1 MSYHKYSKYPMCIS
15 ILIALAFTA
24 ACGLQP
30 FSSVRIKAKPTVYVP
45 LGEKSI
51 TEAEVFT
58 KLEETLQKNNK
69 NIRLYRYQPSG
80 GDDKLRYLV
89 HYPLQTLELDISKY
103 FNGDPLGN
111 GGSGDTAALSQ
122 NFEKKISVPN
132 LQQKKD
138 VSIDVSGINQELL
151 NRFNTSNT
159 ISVTIPSGIA
169 PLLSHRQSVNVS
181 FTGFNTISFENGAK
195 LTLSSSS
202 TTVVYTITAA
212 TMKSNGASV
221 TGTISPDGKK
231 IEFPLNGITIS
242 NALVFNLTL
251 NLTSGSDNI
260 SLDSNLEGVIKKV
273 TGVTAS
279 DIDVSLPPQTIPL
292 SLPAEF
298 EKATIAEGSMKFTAQ
313 MPNEW
318 PGITIEEKMKV
329 VQSGAD
335 GFSIDPSDYRPL
347 GNTISLENQK
357 LNNQSTLSCTP
368 AFKVKLNNATYTKQ
382 DSLPITLALDIKKF
396 KEITLQNPPGLT
408 VNREQDVP
416 QDMKDWVKKIK
427 FKTVSAKIKLDNG
440 LPAENDIKIR
450 LSSTS
455 FKMAEQEK
463 TFISKYQA
471 GFQPNESEQVYH
483 GGSNFNLNIDNSP
496 LPPSE
501 QNITKFDL
509 KMQVILPNPNGTTFT
524 LKNIETGKDIT
535 LSGSIQFN
543 PDWEEILLKAKA
555 DQTVSFPQ
563 TGKMDLSELT
573 SKLKTAG
580 IQLEEIPVY
589 FYAGSDSGLL
599 GSTKMNVKLTATYIK
614 TGETT
619 DTSAVLVDKNN
630 VALKALPVGTF
641 PSDKIFTGAIPDA
654 MLSIKQ
660 GESGITKTLAGIMN
674 DYPKDLQLTCTLNM
688 GEIVIRREDYDKPEN
703 KKPKVS
709 IDLVLDVPVGFKVAS
724 NHTLS
729 LMDMFGINMSGTDL
743 FGRRSAHDK
752 PFGLDDQFQIL
763 DSLRS
768 IQVRINLKKDLSGP
782 DSKCI
787 LRFKDGLGNPI
798 NDDFGNRIEKKITA
812 AAGEQTVKLTS
823 SELKKLLEKYPVSP
837 DLVLELPQGSYSLKR
852 DFKLGALITVSA
864 ETDIDYSMKVN

>member
-24 ACGLQP
+24 ACSLHP

-111 GGSGDTAALSQ
+111 GGSGDNAALSQ
-122 NFEKKISVPN
+122 NFEKKISIPN
-132 LQQKKD
+132 LQQHKNIP
-138 VSIDVSGINQELL
+138 IDVSGINQELL
-151 NRFNTSNT
+151 NRFNTGT
-159 ISVTIPSGIA
+159 AIPITIPPGIA

-212 TMKSNGASV
+212 TMESNGASV

-231 IEFPLNGITIS
+231 IEFSLDGITI
-242 NALVFNLTL
+242 NNTVRFQLTL
-251 NLTSGSDNI
+251 NLTSGSGTI
-260 SLDSNLEGVIKKV
+260 SLGTKLEGVIKKV
-273 TGVTAS
+273 TGVNAA
-279 DIDVSLPPQTIPL
+279 DIAVSLPAQTISL

-298 EKATIAEGSMKFTAQ
+298 EKATIAAGSMKFTAQ

-318 PGITIEEKMKV
+318 SGITIEEKMKV

-335 GFSIDPSDYRPL
+335 GFSIDPSDYRSL

-357 LNNQSTLSCTP
+357 LNKQQLSYTP

-396 KEITLQNPPGLT
+396 KEITLQNPSGLT

-440 LPAENDIKIR
+440 LPAENDIKIK

-455 FKMAEQEK
+455 FKMLPPQERVFVSGKTEQEY
-463 TFISKYQA
+463 SC
-471 GFQPNESEQVYH
+471 N
-483 GGSNFNLNIDNSP
+483 GGNAFDLDIEH
-496 LPPSE
+496 LP
-501 QNITKFDL
+501 KFDL
-509 KMQVILPNPNGTTFT
+509 KMQVVLPNTNGSTFT

-535 LSGSIQFN
+535 LSGAVQFN
-543 PDWEEILLKAKA
+543 PDWEEIILKAKA

-619 DTSAVLVDKNN
+619 DTPAVLVDESNIT
-630 VALKALPVGTF
+630 LKALPAGTF
-641 PSDKIFTGAIPDA
+641 PSDKIFTGVIPDA

-660 GESGITKTLAGIMN
+660 GESGITNTLAGIMN

-688 GEIVIRREDYDKPEN
+688 DEIVIKREDYDKPEN

-724 NHTLS
+724 DHTLS

-752 PFGLDDQFQIL
+752 PFGVDDQIL
-763 DSLRS
+763 DSL
-768 IQVRINLKKDLSGP
+768 QELNVHINLKNDLSGTDP
-782 DSKCI
+782 KCI

-798 NDDFGNRIEKKITA
+798 NDDFGNPIEKKITA
-812 AAGEQTVKLTS
+812 AAGEQPVTLTS
-823 SELKKLLEKYPVSP
+823 SELKKLLEQYPVSP
-837 DLVLELPQGSYSLKR
+837 ELVLELPQGSYSLKR
-852 DFKLGALITVSA
+852 DFKLGASITVSA

>member
-15 ILIALAFTA
+15 ILIALAFTV

-111 GGSGDTAALSQ
+111 GGSGDNAALSQ

-151 NRFNTSNT
+151 NRFNTGTAIPIT
-159 ISVTIPSGIA
+159 ISPAIPQNT
-169 PLLSHRQSVNVS
+169 PYTLSQVNVS
-181 FTGFNTISFENGAK
+181 FQGFKKITFENGAK
-195 LTLSSSS
+195 LKLLSNPS
-202 TTVVYTITAA
+202 TVHYTITQAE
-212 TMKSNGASV
+212 MKSNGHSV
-221 TGTISPDGKK
+221 PGTINGQD

-242 NALVFNLTL
+242 NELGFKLTVKI
-251 NLTSGSDNI
+251 TSGSDTI
-260 SLDSNLEGVIKKV
+260 SLGTKLEGVIKEV

-279 DIDVSLPPQTIPL
+279 DIDISLAAQTVPL
-292 SLPAEF
+292 SLPDPF
-298 EKATIAEGSMKFTAQ
+298 EKATIAEGSMKFTARK
-313 MPNEW
+313 PNEW
-318 PGITIEEKMKV
+318 SGITIEEKTKV

-347 GNTISLENQK
+347 GNTISLENQN
-357 LNNQSTLSCTP
+357 LNKQPLSYTP

-382 DSLPITLALDIKKF
+382 DSLPVTLALDVKKF
-396 KEITLQNPPGLT
+396 KEITLQNPSDLT
-408 VNREQDVP
+408 VDREQDVP

-440 LPAENDIKIR
+440 LPVGNDIKIK
-450 LSSTS
+450 LSSTCFQIS
-455 FKMAEQEK
+455 PAQEAIFNPGEQEHEYK
-463 TFISKYQA
+463 GNNGDVVVLDIVSL
-471 GFQPNESEQVYH
+471 S
-483 GGSNFNLNIDNSP
+483 
-496 LPPSE
+496 
-501 QNITKFDL
+501 KFDL
-509 KMQVILPNPNGTTFT
+509 KMQVILPNTNGTTFT

-543 PDWEEILLKAKA
+543 PDWEEIILKAKA
-555 DQTVSFPQ
+555 NQTVSFPQ

-573 SKLKTAG
+573 SKLKDSG
-580 IQLEEIPVY
+580 IKLEEIPVY

-619 DTSAVLVDKNN
+619 DTPAVLVDKSNIT
-630 VALKALPVGTF
+630 LKALPAGTF

-688 GEIVIRREDYDKPEN
+688 GEIPITRAEYNTLKD

-709 IDLVLDVPVGFKVAS
+709 IDLVLDVPVGFKVES
-724 NHTLS
+724 DHPLS

-743 FGRRSAHDK
+743 FGRRSEHDQSSEI
-752 PFGLDDQFQIL
+752 GQIL
-763 DSLRS
+763 NSLRS
-768 IQVRINLKKDLSGP
+768 IQICINLKNDLSGDVP
-782 DSKCI
+782 KCI
-787 LRFKDGLGNPI
+787 LRFKNDSGIAINDDSGNPI
-798 NDDFGNRIEKKITA
+798 EKEITA

-823 SELKKLLEKYPVSP
+823 SELKKLLDTYPVSP
-837 DLVLELPQGSYSLKR
+837 DLVLELPKGSYSLKR
-852 DFKLGALITVSA
+852 GFKLGASITVLA
-864 ETDIDYSMKVN
+864 ETDIDYSMQVN

>member
-111 GGSGDTAALSQ
+111 GGSGDNAALSQ

-138 VSIDVSGINQELL
+138 VTIDVSGINQELL
-151 NRFNTSNT
+151 NRFNTGTT
-159 ISVTIPSGIA
+159 IPITIPSDIIA
-169 PLLSHRQSVNVS
+169 PLLSYRRSVNVS
-181 FTGFNTISFENGAK
+181 FTGFNTIFFENGAK

-202 TTVVYTITAA
+202 TPVTYTITAA
-212 TMKSNGASV
+212 TMESDGASV
-221 TGTISPDGKK
+221 PGTISLDGKK
-231 IEFPLNGITIS
+231 IEFSLDGITINNTVS
-242 NALVFNLTL
+242 FQLTL
-251 NLTSGSDNI
+251 NLTSGSGDI
-260 SLDSNLEGVIKKV
+260 SLSTNLEGVIKKV
-273 TGVTAS
+273 TGVSAS
-279 DIDVSLPPQTIPL
+279 DIDISLAAQTVPL
-292 SLPAEF
+292 SLPTEF

-313 MPNEW
+313 KPKEW
-318 PGITIEEKMKV
+318 SGITIEEKMKV

-347 GNTISLENQK
+347 ENTISLENQK

-396 KEITLQNPPGLT
+396 KEITLRNPSGLT
-408 VNREQDVP
+408 VDREQDVP
-416 QDMKDWVKKIK
+416 QDMKDWVKTIK

-440 LPAENDIKIR
+440 LPAENDIKIK

-455 FKMAEQEK
+455 FKMLLPQEKVFVSGKTEQEYSCNGG
-463 TFISKYQA
+463 TAFDLDI
-471 GFQPNESEQVYH
+471 ESL
-483 GGSNFNLNIDNSP
+483 S
-496 LPPSE
+496 
-501 QNITKFDL
+501 KFDL
-509 KMQVILPNPNGTTFT
+509 KMQVILPNTTGTTFT

-543 PDWEEILLKAKA
+543 PDWKEIILKAKA
-555 DQTVSFPQ
+555 NQTVSFPQ

-641 PSDKIFTGAIPDA
+641 PSDKIFTGTIPDA

-709 IDLVLDVPVGFKVAS
+709 IDLVVDVPVGFKVAS
-724 NHTLS
+724 DHTLS
-729 LMDMFGINMSGTDL
+729 LMDMFGINMTGTDL

-752 PFGLDDQFQIL
+752 PFGLDDQIL

-782 DSKCI
+782 VTKCI

-798 NDDFGNRIEKKITA
+798 NDDFGNPIEKKITA
-812 AAGEQTVKLTS
+812 AAGEQTVTLTS

-837 DLVLELPQGSYSLKR
+837 ELVLELPQGSYSLKR
-852 DFKLGALITVSA
+852 DFKLGASITVLA
-864 ETDIDYSMKVN
+864 ETDINYSMKVN

>member
-111 GGSGDTAALSQ
+111 GGSGDNAALSQ

-138 VSIDVSGINQELL
+138 VTIDVSGINQELL
-151 NRFNTSNT
+151 NRFNTGTT
-159 ISVTIPSGIA
+159 IPITIPSDIIA
-169 PLLSHRQSVNVS
+169 PLLSYRRSVNVS
-181 FTGFNTISFENGAK
+181 FTGFNTIFFENGAK

-202 TTVVYTITAA
+202 TPVTYTITPA
-212 TMKSNGASV
+212 TMESDGASV
-221 TGTISPDGKK
+221 PGTISLDGKK
-231 IEFPLNGITIS
+231 IEFSLDGITINNTVS
-242 NALVFNLTL
+242 FQLTL
-251 NLTSGSDNI
+251 NLTSGSGDI
-260 SLDSNLEGVIKKV
+260 SLSTNLEGVIKKV
-273 TGVTAS
+273 TGVSAS
-279 DIDVSLPPQTIPL
+279 DIDISLAAQTVPL
-292 SLPAEF
+292 SLPTEF

-313 MPNEW
+313 KPKEW
-318 PGITIEEKMKV
+318 SGITIEEKMKV

-347 GNTISLENQK
+347 ENTISLENQK

-396 KEITLQNPPGLT
+396 KEITLQNSSGFT

-440 LPAENDIKIR
+440 LPAENDIKIK
-450 LSSTS
+450 LSSTCFQIS
-455 FKMAEQEK
+455 PAQEA
-463 TFISKYQA
+463 I
-471 GFQPNESEQVYH
+471 
-483 GGSNFNLNIDNSP
+483 FNPGKQEHEYKGNNGNAFVLDIEH
-496 LPPSE
+496 LP
-501 QNITKFDL
+501 KFDL
-509 KMQVILPNPNGTTFT
+509 KMQVILPNTTGTTFT

-543 PDWEEILLKAKA
+543 PDWEEIILKAKA
-555 DQTVSFPQ
+555 NQTVSFPQ

-573 SKLKTAG
+573 SKLKNSG
-580 IQLEEIPVY
+580 IKLEEIPAY

-599 GSTKMNVKLTATYIK
+599 GSTQMNVKLTATYIK

-674 DYPKDLQLTCTLNM
+674 DYPKNLQLTCTLNM
-688 GEIVIRREDYDKPEN
+688 GEIPITRAEYNTLKD

-709 IDLVLDVPVGFKVAS
+709 IDLVW
-724 NHTLS
+724 
-729 LMDMFGINMSGTDL
+729 MC
-743 FGRRSAHDK
+743 R
-752 PFGLDDQFQIL
+752 
-763 DSLRS
+763 
-768 IQVRINLKKDLSGP
+768 
-782 DSKCI
+782 
-787 LRFKDGLGNPI
+787 
-798 NDDFGNRIEKKITA
+798 
-812 AAGEQTVKLTS
+812 
-823 SELKKLLEKYPVSP
+823 
-837 DLVLELPQGSYSLKR
+837 
-852 DFKLGALITVSA
+852 
-864 ETDIDYSMKVN
+864 

>member
-111 GGSGDTAALSQ
+111 GGSGDNAALSQ

-138 VSIDVSGINQELL
+138 VTIDVSGINQELL
-151 NRFNTSNT
+151 NRFNTGTT
-159 ISVTIPSGIA
+159 IPITIPSDIIA
-169 PLLSHRQSVNVS
+169 PLLSYRRSVNVS
-181 FTGFNTISFENGAK
+181 FTGFNTIFFENGAK

-202 TTVVYTITAA
+202 TPVTYTITPA
-212 TMKSNGASV
+212 TMESDGASV
-221 TGTISPDGKK
+221 PGTISLDGKK
-231 IEFPLNGITIS
+231 IEFSLDGITINNTVS
-242 NALVFNLTL
+242 FQLTL
-251 NLTSGSDNI
+251 NLTSGSGDI
-260 SLDSNLEGVIKKV
+260 SLSTNLEGVIKKV
-273 TGVTAS
+273 TGVSAS
-279 DIDVSLPPQTIPL
+279 DIDISLAAQTVPL
-292 SLPAEF
+292 SLPTEF

-313 MPNEW
+313 KPKEW
-318 PGITIEEKMKV
+318 SGITIEEKMKV

-347 GNTISLENQK
+347 ENTISLENQK

-396 KEITLQNPPGLT
+396 KEITLQNSSGFT

-440 LPAENDIKIR
+440 LPAENDIKIK
-450 LSSTS
+450 LSSTCFQIS
-455 FKMAEQEK
+455 PAQEA
-463 TFISKYQA
+463 I
-471 GFQPNESEQVYH
+471 
-483 GGSNFNLNIDNSP
+483 FNPGKQEHEYKGNNGNAFVLDIEH
-496 LPPSE
+496 LP
-501 QNITKFDL
+501 KFDL
-509 KMQVILPNPNGTTFT
+509 KMQVILPNTTGTTFT

-543 PDWEEILLKAKA
+543 PDWEEIILKAKA
-555 DQTVSFPQ
+555 NQTVSFPQ

-573 SKLKTAG
+573 SKLKNSG
-580 IQLEEIPVY
+580 IKLEEIPAY

-599 GSTKMNVKLTATYIK
+599 GSTQMNVKLTATYIK

-674 DYPKDLQLTCTLNM
+674 DYPKNLQLTCTLNM
-688 GEIVIRREDYDKPEN
+688 GEIPITRAEYNTLKD

-709 IDLVLDVPVGFKVAS
+709 IDLVLDVPVGFKVES
-724 NHTLS
+724 DHPLS

-743 FGRRSAHDK
+743 FGRRSVHDK
-752 PFGLDDQFQIL
+752 PFGLDDQIL
-763 DSLRS
+763 DSL
-768 IQVRINLKKDLSGP
+768 QALNVHINLKNDLSGP
-782 DSKCI
+782 VPKCI
-787 LRFKDGLGNPI
+787 LRFKDGSGNAIKGDSDKPI
-798 NDDFGNRIEKKITA
+798 KKEIAA

-837 DLVLELPQGSYSLKR
+837 ELVLELPQGSYSLKR
-852 DFKLGALITVSA
+852 DFKLGASITVLA
-864 ETDIDYSMKVN
+864 ETDINYSMKVN

>member
-1 MSYHKYSKYPMCIS
+1 MCIS

-111 GGSGDTAALSQ
+111 GGSGDNAALSQ

-138 VSIDVSGINQELL
+138 VPIDVSGINQELL
-151 NRFNTSNT
+151 NRFNTGTAIPIT
-159 ISVTIPSGIA
+159 ISPAIPQNT
-169 PLLSHRQSVNVS
+169 PYTLSQVNVS
-181 FTGFNTISFENGAK
+181 FQGFKKITFENGAK
-195 LTLSSSS
+195 LKLLSNPS
-202 TTVVYTITAA
+202 TVHYTITQAE
-212 TMKSNGASV
+212 MKSNGHSV
-221 TGTISPDGKK
+221 PGTINGQD

-242 NALVFNLTL
+242 NELGFKLTVKI
-251 NLTSGSDNI
+251 TSGSGTI
-260 SLDSNLEGVIKKV
+260 SLGTKLEGDIKKAA
-273 TGVTAS
+273 GVTAA
-279 DIDVSLPPQTIPL
+279 DIDVSLPTQTIPL
-292 SLPAEF
+292 SLPTEF

-318 PGITIEEKMKV
+318 SGITIEEKMKV
-329 VQSGAD
+329 EQGGVG
-335 GFSIDPSDYRPL
+335 GFSIIPSDYRPL

-357 LNNQSTLSCTP
+357 LNKQQLSYTP
-368 AFKVKLNNATYTKQ
+368 AFNVKLNNATYTKQ
-382 DSLPITLALDIKKF
+382 NSLPVTLALDIKKF
-396 KEITLQNPPGLT
+396 KEITLQHPSGLT
-408 VNREQDVP
+408 VDREQDVP

-440 LPAENDIKIR
+440 LPAENDIKIK

-483 GGSNFNLNIDNSP
+483 GGSNFNLNIDNSS

-509 KMQVILPNPNGTTFT
+509 KAQIILPNTTGTTFT

-543 PDWEEILLKAKA
+543 PDWEEIILKAKA
-555 DQTVSFPQ
+555 NQTVSFPQ

-573 SKLKTAG
+573 SKLKDSG
-580 IQLEEIPVY
+580 IKLEEIPAY

-619 DTSAVLVDKNN
+619 DTPAVLVDKSNIT
-630 VALKALPVGTF
+630 LKALPAGTF

-688 GEIVIRREDYDKPEN
+688 DEIVIKREDYDKPEN

-709 IDLVLDVPVGFKVAS
+709 IDLVLDVPVGFKVETK
-724 NHTLS
+724 HTLS
-729 LMDMFGINMSGTDL
+729 VMDMLGINMSGTDL
-743 FGRRSAHDK
+743 FGRRSVHDK
-752 PFGLDDQFQIL
+752 PFGLDDQIL
-763 DSLRS
+763 DSL
-768 IQVRINLKKDLSGP
+768 QALNVHINLKNDLSGP
-782 DSKCI
+782 VPKCI
-787 LRFKDGLGNPI
+787 LRFKDGSGNAIKGDSNKPI
-798 NDDFGNRIEKKITA
+798 KKEIAA

-837 DLVLELPQGSYSLKR
+837 ELVLELQPGSYSLKR
-852 DFKLGALITVSA
+852 DFKLGASLSVSA

>member
-111 GGSGDTAALSQ
+111 GGSGDNAALSQ

-138 VSIDVSGINQELL
+138 VPIDVSGINQELL
-151 NRFNTSNT
+151 NRFNTGTAIPIT
-159 ISVTIPSGIA
+159 ILPGIA

-212 TMKSNGASV
+212 EMKSNGRSRDAE
-221 TGTISPDGKK
+221 TISGQN
-231 IEFPLNGITIS
+231 IEFSLDGITINDTVS
-242 NALVFNLTL
+242 FQLTL
-251 NLTSGSDNI
+251 NLTSGSGDI
-260 SLDSNLEGVIKKV
+260 FLGTSLEGVIEKA
-273 TGVTAS
+273 TGVTS
-279 DIDVSLPPQTIPL
+279 DTDIDIN
-292 SLPAEF
+292 LPAQFVPLTLPADF
-298 EKATIAEGSMKFTAQ
+298 EKATIAEGSMKLSTQ
-313 MPNEW
+313 MPDGWEN
-318 PGITIEEKMKV
+318 IVIKEKMEVK
-329 VQSGAD
+329 QSGSD
-335 GFSIDPSDYRPL
+335 GFLISPSDYRPL
-347 GNTISLENQK
+347 GSNISLENQN
-357 LNNQSTLSCTP
+357 LNKQQLSYTP

-396 KEITLQNPPGLT
+396 KEITLRNPSDLT

-416 QDMKDWVKKIK
+416 QDMKDWVKTIK

-440 LPAENDIKIR
+440 LPAENDINIK

-455 FKMAEQEK
+455 FKMLPPQDGVFVSGKTEQEYSCNGG
-463 TFISKYQA
+463 TAFDLDI
-471 GFQPNESEQVYH
+471 ESL
-483 GGSNFNLNIDNSP
+483 S
-496 LPPSE
+496 
-501 QNITKFDL
+501 KFDL
-509 KMQVILPNPNGTTFT
+509 KAQIILPNTTGTTFT

-543 PDWEEILLKAKA
+543 PDWEEIILKAKA
-555 DQTVSFPQ
+555 NQTVSFPQ

-573 SKLKTAG
+573 SKLKDSG
-580 IQLEEIPVY
+580 IKLEEIPAY
-589 FYAGSDSGLL
+589 FYADSDSGLL

-619 DTSAVLVDKNN
+619 DTPAVLVDKSNIT
-630 VALKALPVGTF
+630 LKALPAGTF

-674 DYPKDLQLTCTLNM
+674 DYPKNLQLTCTLNM
-688 GEIVIRREDYDKPEN
+688 GEIPITRAKYNTLKD

-724 NHTLS
+724 NRTFS

-752 PFGLDDQFQIL
+752 PFGLDDQIL
-763 DSLRS
+763 DSL
-768 IQVRINLKKDLSGP
+768 QALNVHINLKNDLSGSVP
-782 DSKCI
+782 KCI
-787 LRFKDGLGNPI
+787 LQFKDGLGNPI
-798 NDDFGNRIEKKITA
+798 NDDFGNPIEKKITA
-812 AAGEQTVKLTS
+812 AAVEQTVTLTS

-837 DLVLELPQGSYSLKR
+837 ELVLELPQGSYSLKR
-852 DFKLGALITVSA
+852 DFKLGASITVLA
-864 ETDIDYSMKVN
+864 ETDINYSMKVN

>member
-30 FSSVRIKAKPTVYVP
+30 FSSVRIKANPKVYLP

-138 VSIDVSGINQELL
+138 VTIDVSGINQELL
-151 NRFNTSNT
+151 NRFNTGTT
-159 ISVTIPSGIA
+159 IPITIPSDIIA
-169 PLLSHRQSVNVS
+169 PLLSYRRSVNVS
-181 FTGFNTISFENGAK
+181 FTGFNTLSFENGAK
-195 LTLSSSS
+195 LTLSSSP
-202 TTVVYTITAA
+202 TPVTYTITAA
-212 TMKSNGASV
+212 TMESNGASV
-221 TGTISPDGKK
+221 TGTISPNGKK
-231 IEFPLNGITIS
+231 IEFSLDGITI
-242 NALVFNLTL
+242 NNTVRFQLTL
-251 NLTSGSDNI
+251 NLTSGSGTI
-260 SLDSNLEGVIKKV
+260 SLGTKLEGDIKKA
-273 TGVTAS
+273 TGVTAA
-279 DIDVSLPPQTIPL
+279 DIDVSLPTQTIPL
-292 SLPAEF
+292 SLPTEF
-298 EKATIAEGSMKFTAQ
+298 EKATIAAGSMKFTAQ

-318 PGITIEEKMKV
+318 SGITIEEKMKV

-357 LNNQSTLSCTP
+357 LNKQQLSYTP
-368 AFKVKLNNATYTKQ
+368 AFNVKLNNATYTKQ
-382 DSLPITLALDIKKF
+382 NSLPVTLALDIKKF
-396 KEITLQNPPGLT
+396 KEITLQHPSDLT
-408 VNREQDVP
+408 VDREQDVP

-440 LPAENDIKIR
+440 LPAGNDIKIE

-455 FKMAEQEK
+455 FKMLPPQERVFVSGKTEQEY
-463 TFISKYQA
+463 SC
-471 GFQPNESEQVYH
+471 N
-483 GGSNFNLNIDNSP
+483 GGTAFDLDIEH
-496 LPPSE
+496 LP
-501 QNITKFDL
+501 KFDL
-509 KMQVILPNPNGTTFT
+509 KMQVILPNTTGTTFT

-543 PDWEEILLKAKA
+543 PDWEEIILKAKA
-555 DQTVSFPQ
+555 NQTVSFPQ

-573 SKLKTAG
+573 SKLKDSG
-580 IQLEEIPVY
+580 IKLEEIPAY

-599 GSTKMNVKLTATYIK
+599 GSTQMNVKLTATYIK

-619 DTSAVLVDKNN
+619 DTLAVLVNKTDIT
-630 VALKALPVGTF
+630 LKALPAGTF

-660 GESGITKTLAGIMN
+660 GEFGITKTLAGIMN

-688 GEIVIRREDYDKPEN
+688 GEIPITRAKYNTLKD

-709 IDLVLDVPVGFKVAS
+709 IDLVLDVPVGFKVES
-724 NHTLS
+724 DHTLS
-729 LMDMFGINMSGTDL
+729 LMDMFGINMSGADL

-768 IQVRINLKKDLSGP
+768 IQVRINLKKDLSGTDP
-782 DSKCI
+782 KCI

-798 NDDFGNRIEKKITA
+798 NDDSGNPIEKKITA
-812 AAGEQTVKLTS
+812 AAGEQTVTLTS

-837 DLVLELPQGSYSLKR
+837 ELVLELPQGSYSLKR
-852 DFKLGALITVSA
+852 DFKLGASITVLA
-864 ETDIDYSMKVN
+864 ETDINYSMKVN

>member
-24 ACGLQP
+24 ACSLQP

-111 GGSGDTAALSQ
+111 GGSGDNAALSQ

-151 NRFNTSNT
+151 NRFNTGT
-159 ISVTIPSGIA
+159 AIPITIPPGIA
-169 PLLSHRQSVNVS
+169 PFLSHRQSVNVS
-181 FTGFNTISFENGAK
+181 FTGFNAISFENGAK

-202 TTVVYTITAA
+202 ATVTYTITAA
-212 TMKSNGASV
+212 TMESNGASV
-221 TGTISPDGKK
+221 PGTISLDGKK
-231 IEFPLNGITIS
+231 IEFSLDGIIINNTVS
-242 NALVFNLTL
+242 FQLTL
-251 NLTSGSDNI
+251 NLTSGSGNI
-260 SLDSNLEGVIKKV
+260 SLGTSLEGVIEKA
-273 TGVTAS
+273 TGVTS
-279 DIDVSLPPQTIPL
+279 DTDIDVN
-292 SLPAEF
+292 LPAQFVPLTLPADF
-298 EKATIAEGSMKFTAQ
+298 EKATIAEGSMKLSAQ

-318 PGITIEEKMKV
+318 SGITIKEKMKV

-347 GNTISLENQK
+347 GNTISLENQN
-357 LNNQSTLSCTP
+357 LNKQQLSYTP

-396 KEITLQNPPGLT
+396 KEITLQNSSGFT

-440 LPAENDIKIR
+440 LPAENDIKIK
-450 LSSTS
+450 LSSTCFQIS
-455 FKMAEQEK
+455 PAQEA
-463 TFISKYQA
+463 I
-471 GFQPNESEQVYH
+471 
-483 GGSNFNLNIDNSP
+483 FNPGKQEHEYKGNNGNAFVLDIEH
-496 LPPSE
+496 LP
-501 QNITKFDL
+501 KFDL
-509 KMQVILPNPNGTTFT
+509 KMQVILPNTTGTTFT

-543 PDWEEILLKAKA
+543 PDWEEIILKAKA
-555 DQTVSFPQ
+555 NQTVSFPQ

-573 SKLKTAG
+573 SKLKDSG
-580 IQLEEIPVY
+580 IKLEEIPAY

-599 GSTKMNVKLTATYIK
+599 GSTQMNVKLTATYIK

-674 DYPKDLQLTCTLNM
+674 DYPKNLQLTCTLNM
-688 GEIVIRREDYDKPEN
+688 GEIPITRAEYNTLKD

-709 IDLVLDVPVGFKVAS
+709 IDLVLDVPVGFKVES
-724 NHTLS
+724 DHPLS

-743 FGRRSAHDK
+743 FGRRSVHDK
-752 PFGLDDQFQIL
+752 PFGLDDQ
-763 DSLRS
+763 
-768 IQVRINLKKDLSGP
+768 
-782 DSKCI
+782 
-787 LRFKDGLGNPI
+787 
-798 NDDFGNRIEKKITA
+798 
-812 AAGEQTVKLTS
+812 
-823 SELKKLLEKYPVSP
+823 
-837 DLVLELPQGSYSLKR
+837 
-852 DFKLGALITVSA
+852 
-864 ETDIDYSMKVN
+864 MKVN

>member
-24 ACGLQP
+24 ACSLQP

-111 GGSGDTAALSQ
+111 GGSGDNAALSQ

-151 NRFNTSNT
+151 NRFNTGT
-159 ISVTIPSGIA
+159 AIPITIPPGIA
-169 PLLSHRQSVNVS
+169 PFLSHKQSVNVS
-181 FTGFNTISFENGAK
+181 FTGFNAISFENGAK

-202 TTVVYTITAA
+202 ATVTYTITAA
-212 TMKSNGASV
+212 TMESNGASV
-221 TGTISPDGKK
+221 PGTISLDGKK
-231 IEFPLNGITIS
+231 IEFSLDGIIINNTVS
-242 NALVFNLTL
+242 FQLTL
-251 NLTSGSDNI
+251 NLTSGSGNI
-260 SLDSNLEGVIKKV
+260 SLGTSLEGVIEKA
-273 TGVTAS
+273 TGVTS
-279 DIDVSLPPQTIPL
+279 DTDIDVN
-292 SLPAEF
+292 LPAQFVPLTLPADF
-298 EKATIAEGSMKFTAQ
+298 EKATIAEGSMKLSAQ

-318 PGITIEEKMKV
+318 SGITIKEKMKV

-347 GNTISLENQK
+347 GNTISLENQN
-357 LNNQSTLSCTP
+357 LNKQQLSYTP

-396 KEITLQNPPGLT
+396 KEITLQNSSGFT

-440 LPAENDIKIR
+440 LPAENDIKIK
-450 LSSTS
+450 LSSTCFQIS
-455 FKMAEQEK
+455 PAQEA
-463 TFISKYQA
+463 I
-471 GFQPNESEQVYH
+471 
-483 GGSNFNLNIDNSP
+483 FNPGKQEHEYKGNNGNAFVLDIEH
-496 LPPSE
+496 LP
-501 QNITKFDL
+501 KFDL
-509 KMQVILPNPNGTTFT
+509 KMQVILPNTTGTTFT

-543 PDWEEILLKAKA
+543 PDWEEIILKAKA
-555 DQTVSFPQ
+555 NQTVSFPQ

-573 SKLKTAG
+573 SKLKDSG
-580 IQLEEIPVY
+580 IKLEEIPAY

-599 GSTKMNVKLTATYIK
+599 GSTQMNVKLTATYIK

-619 DTSAVLVDKNN
+619 DTSAALVDKNN

-674 DYPKDLQLTCTLNM
+674 DYPKNLQLTCTLNM

-709 IDLVLDVPVGFKVAS
+709 IDLVVDVPVGFKVAS
-724 NHTLS
+724 DHTLS

-743 FGRRSAHDK
+743 FGRRSVHDK
-752 PFGLDDQFQIL
+752 PFGLDDQIL
-763 DSLRS
+763 DSL
-768 IQVRINLKKDLSGP
+768 QALNVHINLKNDLSGP
-782 DSKCI
+782 VPKCI
-787 LRFKDGLGNPI
+787 LRFKDGSGNAIKGDSDKPI
-798 NDDFGNRIEKKITA
+798 KKEIAA

-837 DLVLELPQGSYSLKR
+837 ELVLELPQGSYSLKR
-852 DFKLGALITVSA
+852 DFKLGASITVLA
-864 ETDIDYSMKVN
+864 ETDINYSMKVN

>member
-30 FSSVRIKAKPTVYVP
+30 FSSVRIKANPTVYVP

-111 GGSGDTAALSQ
+111 GGSGDNAALSQ
-122 NFEKKISVPN
+122 NFEKKIAVPN

-151 NRFNTSNT
+151 NRFNTGT
-159 ISVTIPSGIA
+159 AIRITIPSGIA
-169 PLLSHRQSVNVS
+169 PLLSYRLPVNVS
-181 FTGFNTISFENGAK
+181 FIGFNTLSFENGAK
-195 LTLSSSS
+195 LTLSSSP
-202 TTVVYTITAA
+202 TPVTYTITAA
-212 TMKSNGASV
+212 TMESSGASV
-221 TGTISPDGKK
+221 PGTISPNGKK
-231 IEFPLNGITIS
+231 IEFSLDGITI
-242 NALVFNLTL
+242 NNTVRFQFTL
-251 NLTSGSDNI
+251 NLTSGSGTI
-260 SLDSNLEGVIKKV
+260 SLGTKLEGDIKKA
-273 TGVTAS
+273 TGVTAA
-279 DIDVSLPPQTIPL
+279 DIDVSLPTQTIPL
-292 SLPAEF
+292 SLPTEF
-298 EKATIAEGSMKFTAQ
+298 EKATIAEGFMKFTTQ

-318 PGITIEEKMKV
+318 SGITIEEKMKV
-329 VQSGAD
+329 EQGGVG
-335 GFSIDPSDYRPL
+335 GFSIIPSDYRPL
-347 GNTISLENQK
+347 GNTIPLENQN
-357 LNNQSTLSCTP
+357 LNKQQLSYTP

-382 DSLPITLALDIKKF
+382 NSLPITLALDIKKF
-396 KEITLQNPPGLT
+396 KEITLRNPSGLT
-408 VNREQDVP
+408 VDREQDVP
-416 QDMKDWVKKIK
+416 QDMKDWVKTIK

-440 LPAENDIKIR
+440 LPAENDIKIK

-455 FKMAEQEK
+455 FKMLLPQEKVFVSGKTEQEYSCNGGAA
-463 TFISKYQA
+463 FDLDI
-471 GFQPNESEQVYH
+471 ESL
-483 GGSNFNLNIDNSP
+483 S
-496 LPPSE
+496 
-501 QNITKFDL
+501 KFDL
-509 KMQVILPNPNGTTFT
+509 KAQIILPNTTGTTFT

-535 LSGSIQFN
+535 FSGSIQFN
-543 PDWEEILLKAKA
+543 PDWEKIILKAKA
-555 DQTVSFPQ
+555 NQTVSFPQ
-563 TGKMDLSELT
+563 TGRMDLSELT
-573 SKLKTAG
+573 SKLKDSG
-580 IQLEEIPVY
+580 IKLEEIPAY

-614 TGETT
+614 TGEAT
-619 DTSAVLVDKNN
+619 DTPAVLVDKNN
-630 VALKALPVGTF
+630 ITLKALPAGTF
-641 PSDKIFTGAIPDA
+641 SSDKIFTGAIPDA

-688 GEIVIRREDYDKPEN
+688 GEIVINRTDYNNLKN

-812 AAGEQTVKLTS
+812 AAGEQAVTLTS

-837 DLVLELPQGSYSLKR
+837 ELVLELPQGSYSLKL
-852 DFKLGALITVSA
+852 DFKLGASITVLA
-864 ETDIDYSMKVN
+864 ETDINYSMKVN

>member
-1 MSYHKYSKYPMCIS
+1 MCIS

-24 ACGLQP
+24 ACSLQP

-111 GGSGDTAALSQ
+111 GGSGDNAALSQ

-151 NRFNTSNT
+151 NRFNTGT
-159 ISVTIPSGIA
+159 AIPITIPPGIA
-169 PLLSHRQSVNVS
+169 PFLSHRQSVNVS
-181 FTGFNTISFENGAK
+181 FTGFNAISFENGAK

-202 TTVVYTITAA
+202 ATVTYTITAA
-212 TMKSNGASV
+212 TMESNGASV
-221 TGTISPDGKK
+221 PGTISLDGKK
-231 IEFPLNGITIS
+231 IEFSLDGIIINNTVS
-242 NALVFNLTL
+242 FQLTL
-251 NLTSGSDNI
+251 NLTSGSGNI
-260 SLDSNLEGVIKKV
+260 SLGTSLEGVIEKA
-273 TGVTAS
+273 TGVTS
-279 DIDVSLPPQTIPL
+279 DTDIDVN
-292 SLPAEF
+292 LPAQFVPLTLPADF
-298 EKATIAEGSMKFTAQ
+298 EKATIAEGSMKLSAQ

-318 PGITIEEKMKV
+318 SGITIKEKMKV

-347 GNTISLENQK
+347 GNTISLENQN
-357 LNNQSTLSCTP
+357 LNKQQLSYTP

-396 KEITLQNPPGLT
+396 KEITLQNSSGFT

-440 LPAENDIKIR
+440 LPAENDIKIK
-450 LSSTS
+450 LSSTCFQIS
-455 FKMAEQEK
+455 PAQEA
-463 TFISKYQA
+463 I
-471 GFQPNESEQVYH
+471 
-483 GGSNFNLNIDNSP
+483 FNPGKQEHEYKGNNGNAFVLDIEH
-496 LPPSE
+496 LP
-501 QNITKFDL
+501 KFDL
-509 KMQVILPNPNGTTFT
+509 KMQVILPNTTGTTFT

-543 PDWEEILLKAKA
+543 PDWEEIILKAKA

-641 PSDKIFTGAIPDA
+641 PSDKIFTGTIPDA

-709 IDLVLDVPVGFKVAS
+709 IDLVVDVPVGFKVAS
-724 NHTLS
+724 DHTLS
-729 LMDMFGINMSGTDL
+729 LMDMFGINMTGTDL

-752 PFGLDDQFQIL
+752 PFGLDDQIL
-763 DSLRS
+763 DSL
-768 IQVRINLKKDLSGP
+768 QALNVHINLKNDLSGP
-782 DSKCI
+782 VPKCI
-787 LRFKDGLGNPI
+787 LRFKDGSGNAIKGDSNKPI
-798 NDDFGNRIEKKITA
+798 KKEIAA

-837 DLVLELPQGSYSLKR
+837 ELVLELPQGSYSLKR
-852 DFKLGALITVSA
+852 DFKLGASITVLA
-864 ETDIDYSMKVN
+864 ETDINYSMKVN

>member
-30 FSSVRIKAKPTVYVP
+30 FSSVRIKANPTVYVP

-111 GGSGDTAALSQ
+111 GGSGDNAALSQ

-151 NRFNTSNT
+151 NRFNTGT
-159 ISVTIPSGIA
+159 AIRITIPSGIA

-212 TMKSNGASV
+212 TMESNGASV

-231 IEFPLNGITIS
+231 IEFSLDGITIS

-251 NLTSGSDNI
+251 NLTSGSNDI

-273 TGVTAS
+273 TGVNAA
-279 DIDVSLPPQTIPL
+279 DIDVSLAAQTISL
-292 SLPAEF
+292 SLPTEF

-318 PGITIEEKMKV
+318 SGITIEEKMKV
-329 VQSGAD
+329 EQGGVG
-335 GFSIDPSDYRPL
+335 GFSIIPSDYRPL
-347 GNTISLENQK
+347 ENTIPLENQN
-357 LNNQSTLSCTP
+357 LNKQQLSYTP

-396 KEITLQNPPGLT
+396 KEITLQNPSGLT

-440 LPAENDIKIR
+440 LPAENDINIK
-450 LSSTS
+450 LSSTCFQIS
-455 FKMAEQEK
+455 PAQEAIFNPGEQEHEYK
-463 TFISKYQA
+463 GNNGTAFDLDI
-471 GFQPNESEQVYH
+471 EH
-483 GGSNFNLNIDNSP
+483 
-496 LPPSE
+496 LP
-501 QNITKFDL
+501 KFDL
-509 KMQVILPNPNGTTFT
+509 KMQVILPNTTGTTFT

-543 PDWEEILLKAKA
+543 PDWEEIILKAKA
-555 DQTVSFPQ
+555 NQTVSFPQ

-573 SKLKTAG
+573 SKLKDSG
-580 IQLEEIPVY
+580 IKLEEIPAY

-599 GSTKMNVKLTATYIK
+599 GSTQMNVKLTATYIK

-674 DYPKDLQLTCTLNM
+674 DYPKNLQLTCTLNM
-688 GEIVIRREDYDKPEN
+688 GEIPITRAEYNTLKD

-709 IDLVLDVPVGFKVAS
+709 IDLVLGVPVGFKVES
-724 NHTLS
+724 DHPLS

-743 FGRRSAHDK
+743 FGRRSVHDK
-752 PFGLDDQFQIL
+752 PFGLDDQIL
-763 DSLRS
+763 DSL
-768 IQVRINLKKDLSGP
+768 QALNVHINLKNDLSGP
-782 DSKCI
+782 VPKCI
-787 LRFKDGLGNPI
+787 LRFKDGSGNAIKGDSDKPI
-798 NDDFGNRIEKKITA
+798 KKEIAA

-837 DLVLELPQGSYSLKR
+837 ELVLELPQGSYSLKR
-852 DFKLGALITVSA
+852 DFKLGASITVLA
-864 ETDIDYSMKVN
+864 ETDINYSMKVN

>member
-111 GGSGDTAALSQ
+111 GGSGDNAALSQ

-138 VSIDVSGINQELL
+138 VPIDVSGINQELL
-151 NRFNTSNT
+151 NRFNTGTAIPIT
-159 ISVTIPSGIA
+159 ISPAIPQNT
-169 PLLSHRQSVNVS
+169 PYTLSQVNVS
-181 FTGFNTISFENGAK
+181 FQGFKKITFENGAK
-195 LTLSSSS
+195 LKLLSNPS
-202 TTVVYTITAA
+202 TVHYTITQAE
-212 TMKSNGASV
+212 MKSNGHSV
-221 TGTISPDGKK
+221 PGTINGQD

-242 NALVFNLTL
+242 NELGFKLTVKI
-251 NLTSGSDNI
+251 TSGSGTI
-260 SLDSNLEGVIKKV
+260 SLGTKLEGDIKKA
-273 TGVTAS
+273 TGVTAA
-279 DIDVSLPPQTIPL
+279 DIDVSLPTQTIPL
-292 SLPAEF
+292 SLPTEF
-298 EKATIAEGSMKFTAQ
+298 EKATIAAGSMKFTAQ

-318 PGITIEEKMKV
+318 SGITIEEKMKV

-347 GNTISLENQK
+347 GNTMPLENQK

-396 KEITLQNPPGLT
+396 KEITLQNPSGLT

-416 QDMKDWVKKIK
+416 QDMKDWVKEIK

-440 LPAENDIKIR
+440 LPAENDIKIK

-455 FKMAEQEK
+455 FKMLPPQERVFVSGKTEQEY
-463 TFISKYQA
+463 SC
-471 GFQPNESEQVYH
+471 N
-483 GGSNFNLNIDNSP
+483 GGAAFDLDIEH
-496 LPPSE
+496 LP
-501 QNITKFDL
+501 KFDL
-509 KMQVILPNPNGTTFT
+509 KMQVILPNTTGTTFT

-543 PDWEEILLKAKA
+543 PDWEEIILKAKTN
-555 DQTVSFPQ
+555 QTVSFPQ
-563 TGKMDLSELT
+563 TGRMDLSELT
-573 SKLKTAG
+573 SKLKDSG
-580 IQLEEIPVY
+580 IELEEIPAY

-619 DTSAVLVDKNN
+619 DTPAVLVDKSNIT
-630 VALKALPVGTF
+630 LKALPAGTF

-688 GEIVIRREDYDKPEN
+688 DEIVIKREDYDKPEN

-709 IDLVLDVPVGFKVAS
+709 IDLVLDVPVGFKVES
-724 NHTLS
+724 DHTLS
-729 LMDMFGINMSGTDL
+729 LMDMFGINMSGADL

-768 IQVRINLKKDLSGP
+768 IQVRINLKKDLSGTDP
-782 DSKCI
+782 KCI

-798 NDDFGNRIEKKITA
+798 NDDSGNPIEKKITA
-812 AAGEQTVKLTS
+812 AAGEQTVTLTS

-837 DLVLELPQGSYSLKR
+837 ELVLELPQGSYSLKR
-852 DFKLGALITVSA
+852 DFKLGASITVSA

>member
-111 GGSGDTAALSQ
+111 GGSGDNAALSQ

-138 VSIDVSGINQELL
+138 VTIDVSGINQELL
-151 NRFNTSNT
+151 NRFNTGTT
-159 ISVTIPSGIA
+159 IPITIPSDIIA
-169 PLLSHRQSVNVS
+169 PLLSYRRSVNVS
-181 FTGFNTISFENGAK
+181 FTGFNTIFFENGAK

-202 TTVVYTITAA
+202 TPVTYTITAA
-212 TMKSNGASV
+212 TMESNGASV
-221 TGTISPDGKK
+221 PGTISLDGKK
-231 IEFPLNGITIS
+231 IEFSLDGITINNTVS
-242 NALVFNLTL
+242 FQLTL
-251 NLTSGSDNI
+251 NLTSGSGDI
-260 SLDSNLEGVIKKV
+260 SLSTNLEGVIKKV
-273 TGVTAS
+273 TGVSAS
-279 DIDVSLPPQTIPL
+279 DIDISLAAQTVPL
-292 SLPAEF
+292 SLPTEF

-313 MPNEW
+313 KPKEW
-318 PGITIEEKMKV
+318 SGITIEEKMKV

-347 GNTISLENQK
+347 ENTISLENQK

-382 DSLPITLALDIKKF
+382 NSLPITLALDIKKF
-396 KEITLQNPPGLT
+396 KEITLQNPSDLT

-416 QDMKDWVKKIK
+416 QDMKDWVKTIK

-440 LPAENDIKIR
+440 LPAENDINIK

-455 FKMAEQEK
+455 FKMLPPQERVFVSGKTEQEYSCNGG
-463 TFISKYQA
+463 TAFDLDI
-471 GFQPNESEQVYH
+471 ESL
-483 GGSNFNLNIDNSP
+483 S
-496 LPPSE
+496 
-501 QNITKFDL
+501 KFDL
-509 KMQVILPNPNGTTFT
+509 KMQVILPNTTGTTFT

-543 PDWEEILLKAKA
+543 PDWEEIILKAKA

-573 SKLKTAG
+573 SKLKDSG
-580 IQLEEIPVY
+580 IKLEEIPVY

-599 GSTKMNVKLTATYIK
+599 GSTGMNVKLTATYIK

-619 DTSAVLVDKNN
+619 DTPVGLVDKSNIT
-630 VALKALPVGTF
+630 LKALPAGIF

-688 GEIVIRREDYDKPEN
+688 DEIVIKREDYDKPEN

-724 NHTLS
+724 DHTLS
-729 LMDMFGINMSGTDL
+729 LMDMFGINMTGTDL
-743 FGRRSAHDK
+743 FGRRSAHDQ
-752 PFGLDDQFQIL
+752 PFGVDDQIL

-782 DSKCI
+782 VTKCI

-798 NDDFGNRIEKKITA
+798 NDDFGNPIEKKITA
-812 AAGEQTVKLTS
+812 AAVEQTVTLTS
-823 SELKKLLEKYPVSP
+823 SELKSFSKSIPPHRSWCWNYRKAHI
-837 DLVLELPQGSYSLKR
+837 R
-852 DFKLGALITVSA
+852 
-864 ETDIDYSMKVN
+864 

>member
-58 KLEETLQKNNK
+58 KLEKTLQKNNK

-111 GGSGDTAALSQ
+111 GGSGDNAALSQ
-122 NFEKKISVPN
+122 NFEKKISVPD

-138 VSIDVSGINQELL
+138 VPIDVSGINQELL
-151 NRFNTSNT
+151 NRFNTGNT

-212 TMKSNGASV
+212 TMKSNEASV

-231 IEFPLNGITIS
+231 IEFSLDGITIS
-242 NALVFNLTL
+242 NALVLNLTL
-251 NLTSGSDNI
+251 NLTSGSDTI
-260 SLDSNLEGVIKKV
+260 SLGTKLEGDIKKV
-273 TGVTAS
+273 TGVNAA
-279 DIDVSLPPQTIPL
+279 DIDVSLPTQTILL
-292 SLPAEF
+292 SLPTEF
-298 EKATIAEGSMKFTAQ
+298 EKATIAAGSMKFTAQ

-318 PGITIEEKMKV
+318 SGITIKEKMKV
-329 VQSGAD
+329 VQSGVG
-335 GFSIDPSDYRPL
+335 GFSIIPSDYRPL
-347 GNTISLENQK
+347 GNTISLENQN
-357 LNNQSTLSCTP
+357 LNKQQLSYTP

-396 KEITLQNPPGLT
+396 KEITLRNPSDLT

-440 LPAENDIKIR
+440 LPAENNINIK

-455 FKMAEQEK
+455 FKM
-463 TFISKYQA
+463 
-471 GFQPNESEQVYH
+471 
-483 GGSNFNLNIDNSP
+483 
-496 LPPSE
+496 LPPQERVFVSGKTE
-501 QNITKFDL
+501 QKYSCNGGTAFDLDIVSLSKFDL
-509 KMQVILPNPNGTTFT
+509 KMQVILPNTTGTTFT

-543 PDWEEILLKAKA
+543 PDWEEIILKAKA
-555 DQTVSFPQ
+555 NQTVSFPQ

-573 SKLKTAG
+573 SKLKDSG
-580 IQLEEIPVY
+580 IKLEEIPAY

-619 DTSAVLVDKNN
+619 DTPAVLVDKSNIT
-630 VALKALPVGTF
+630 LKALPAGTF
-641 PSDKIFTGAIPDA
+641 PSDKIFTGAIPEA

-688 GEIVIRREDYDKPEN
+688 DEIVIKREDYDKPEN

-709 IDLVLDVPVGFKVAS
+709 IDLVLDVPVGFKVETK
-724 NHTLS
+724 HTLS
-729 LMDMFGINMSGTDL
+729 VMDMLGINMSGTDL
-743 FGRRSAHDK
+743 FGRRSVHDK
-752 PFGLDDQFQIL
+752 PFGLDDQIL
-763 DSLRS
+763 DSL
-768 IQVRINLKKDLSGP
+768 QALNVHINLKNDLSDP
-782 DSKCI
+782 VPKCI
-787 LRFKDGLGNPI
+787 LRFKDGSGNAIKGDSNKPI
-798 NDDFGNRIEKKITA
+798 KKEIAA

-837 DLVLELPQGSYSLKR
+837 ELVLELPQGSYSLKR
-852 DFKLGALITVSA
+852 DFKLGASITVLA
-864 ETDIDYSMKVN
+864 ETDINYSMKVN

>member
-58 KLEETLQKNNK
+58 KLEKTLQKNNK

-151 NRFNTSNT
+151 NRFNTGNT

-212 TMKSNGASV
+212 TMKSNEASV

-231 IEFPLNGITIS
+231 IEFSLDGITIS
-242 NALVFNLTL
+242 NALVLNLTL
-251 NLTSGSDNI
+251 NLTSGSDTI
-260 SLDSNLEGVIKKV
+260 SLGTKLEGDIKKV
-273 TGVTAS
+273 TGVNAA
-279 DIDVSLPPQTIPL
+279 DIDVSLPTQTILL
-292 SLPAEF
+292 SLPTEF
-298 EKATIAEGSMKFTAQ
+298 EKATIAAGSMKFTAQ

-318 PGITIEEKMKV
+318 SGITIKEKMKV
-329 VQSGAD
+329 VQSGVG
-335 GFSIDPSDYRPL
+335 GFSIIPSDYRPL
-347 GNTISLENQK
+347 GNTISLENQN
-357 LNNQSTLSCTP
+357 LNKQQLSYTP

-396 KEITLQNPPGLT
+396 KEITLRNPSDLT

-440 LPAENDIKIR
+440 LPAENNINIK

-455 FKMAEQEK
+455 FKM
-463 TFISKYQA
+463 
-471 GFQPNESEQVYH
+471 
-483 GGSNFNLNIDNSP
+483 
-496 LPPSE
+496 LPPQERVFVSGKTE
-501 QNITKFDL
+501 QKYSCNGGTAFDLDIVSLSKFDL
-509 KMQVILPNPNGTTFT
+509 KMQVILPNTTGTTFT

-543 PDWEEILLKAKA
+543 PDWEEIILKAKA
-555 DQTVSFPQ
+555 NQTVSFPQ

-573 SKLKTAG
+573 SKLKDSG
-580 IQLEEIPVY
+580 IKLEEIPAY

-619 DTSAVLVDKNN
+619 DTPAVLVDKSNIT
-630 VALKALPVGTF
+630 LKALPAGTF
-641 PSDKIFTGAIPDA
+641 PSDKIFTGAIPEA

-688 GEIVIRREDYDKPEN
+688 GEIVIKREDYDKPEN

>member
-111 GGSGDTAALSQ
+111 GGSGDNAALSQ

-138 VSIDVSGINQELL
+138 VTIDVSGINQELL
-151 NRFNTSNT
+151 NRFNTGTT
-159 ISVTIPSGIA
+159 IPITIPSDIIA
-169 PLLSHRQSVNVS
+169 PLLSYRRSVNVS
-181 FTGFNTISFENGAK
+181 FTGFNTIFFENGAK

-202 TTVVYTITAA
+202 TPVTYTITAA
-212 TMKSNGASV
+212 TMESNGASV
-221 TGTISPDGKK
+221 PGTISLDGKK
-231 IEFPLNGITIS
+231 IEFSLDGITINNTVS
-242 NALVFNLTL
+242 FQLTL
-251 NLTSGSDNI
+251 NLTSGSGDI
-260 SLDSNLEGVIKKV
+260 SLSTNLEGVIKKV
-273 TGVTAS
+273 TGVSAS
-279 DIDVSLPPQTIPL
+279 DIDISLAAQTVPL
-292 SLPAEF
+292 SLPTEF

-313 MPNEW
+313 KPKEW
-318 PGITIEEKMKV
+318 SGITIEEKMKV

-347 GNTISLENQK
+347 ENTISLENQK

-382 DSLPITLALDIKKF
+382 NSLPITLALDIKKF
-396 KEITLQNPPGLT
+396 KEITLQNPSDLT

-416 QDMKDWVKKIK
+416 QDMKDWVKTIK

-440 LPAENDIKIR
+440 LPAENDINIK

-455 FKMAEQEK
+455 FKMLPPQERVFVSGKTEQEYSCNGG
-463 TFISKYQA
+463 TAFDLDI
-471 GFQPNESEQVYH
+471 ESL
-483 GGSNFNLNIDNSP
+483 S
-496 LPPSE
+496 
-501 QNITKFDL
+501 KFDL
-509 KMQVILPNPNGTTFT
+509 KMQVILPNTTGTTFT

-543 PDWEEILLKAKA
+543 PDWEEIILKAKA

-573 SKLKTAG
+573 SKLKDSG
-580 IQLEEIPVY
+580 IKLEEIPVY

-619 DTSAVLVDKNN
+619 DTSAVLVDEPNII
-630 VALKALPVGTF
+630 LKALPAGTF

-660 GESGITKTLAGIMN
+660 GEPGITKTLAGIMN
-674 DYPKDLQLTCTLNM
+674 DYPKDLKLTCTLNM

-709 IDLVLDVPVGFKVAS
+709 IDLVLDVPVGFKVES
-724 NHTLS
+724 EQTPS
-729 LMDMFGINMSGTDL
+729 LMDMFGINMSGADL

-782 DSKCI
+782 VTKCI

-798 NDDFGNRIEKKITA
+798 NDDFDNPIEKKITA
-812 AAGEQTVKLTS
+812 AAGEQTVTLTS
-823 SELKKLLEKYPVSP
+823 AELKKLLKKYPVSP
-837 DLVLELPQGSYSLKR
+837 ELVLELPQGSYSLKR
-852 DFKLGALITVSA
+852 DFKLGASITVLA
-864 ETDIDYSMKVN
+864 ETDINYSMKVN

>member
-111 GGSGDTAALSQ
+111 GGSGDNAALSQ

-138 VSIDVSGINQELL
+138 VPIDVSGINQELL
-151 NRFNTSNT
+151 NRFNTGTAIPIT
-159 ISVTIPSGIA
+159 ILPGIA

-298 EKATIAEGSMKFTAQ
+298 EKATIAAGSMKFTAQ

-318 PGITIEEKMKV
+318 SDITIEEKMKV

-396 KEITLQNPPGLT
+396 KEITLQNPSGLT

-455 FKMAEQEK
+455 FKMLLPQGKVFVSGKTEQEYSCNGGAA
-463 TFISKYQA
+463 FDLDI
-471 GFQPNESEQVYH
+471 ESL
-483 GGSNFNLNIDNSP
+483 S
-496 LPPSE
+496 
-501 QNITKFDL
+501 KFDL
-509 KMQVILPNPNGTTFT
+509 KAQIILPNTTGTTFT

-543 PDWEEILLKAKA
+543 PDWEEIILKAKA
-555 DQTVSFPQ
+555 NQTVSFPQ
-563 TGKMDLSELT
+563 TGRMDLSELT
-573 SKLKTAG
+573 SKLKDSG
-580 IQLEEIPVY
+580 IELEEIPAY

-674 DYPKDLQLTCTLNM
+674 DYPKNLQLTCTLNM
-688 GEIVIRREDYDKPEN
+688 GEIPITRAKYNTLKD

-724 NHTLS
+724 NRTFS

-752 PFGLDDQFQIL
+752 PFGLDDQIL
-763 DSLRS
+763 DSL
-768 IQVRINLKKDLSGP
+768 QALNVHINLKNDLSGSVP
-782 DSKCI
+782 KCI
-787 LRFKDGLGNPI
+787 LQFKDGLGNPI
-798 NDDFGNRIEKKITA
+798 NDDFGNPIEKKITA
-812 AAGEQTVKLTS
+812 AAVEQTVTLTS

-837 DLVLELPQGSYSLKR
+837 ELVLELPQGSYSLKR
-852 DFKLGALITVSA
+852 DFKLGASITVLA
-864 ETDIDYSMKVN
+864 ETDINYSMKVN

>member
-1 MSYHKYSKYPMCIS
+1 MSYHKDSKYPMCIS

-30 FSSVRIKAKPTVYVP
+30 FSSVRIKASPKVHLP

-111 GGSGDTAALSQ
+111 GGSGDNAALSQ

-138 VSIDVSGINQELL
+138 VPIDVSGINQELL
-151 NRFNTSNT
+151 NRFNTGTAIPIT
-159 ISVTIPSGIA
+159 ISPAIPQNT
-169 PLLSHRQSVNVS
+169 PYTLSQVNVS
-181 FTGFNTISFENGAK
+181 FQGFKKITFENGAK
-195 LTLSSSS
+195 LKLLSNPS
-202 TTVVYTITAA
+202 TVHYTITQAE
-212 TMKSNGASV
+212 MKSNGHSV
-221 TGTISPDGKK
+221 PGTINGQD

-242 NALVFNLTL
+242 NELGFKLTVKI
-251 NLTSGSDNI
+251 TSGSGTI
-260 SLDSNLEGVIKKV
+260 SLGTKLEGDIKKA
-273 TGVTAS
+273 TGVTAA
-279 DIDVSLPPQTIPL
+279 DIDVSLPTQTIPL
-292 SLPAEF
+292 SLPTEF
-298 EKATIAEGSMKFTAQ
+298 EKATIAAGSMKFTAQ

-318 PGITIEEKMKV
+318 SGITIEEKMKV

-347 GNTISLENQK
+347 GNTMPLENQK

-396 KEITLQNPPGLT
+396 KEITLQNPSGLT

-416 QDMKDWVKKIK
+416 QDMKDWVKEIK

-440 LPAENDIKIR
+440 LPAENDIKIK

-455 FKMAEQEK
+455 FKMLPPQERVFVSGKTEQEY
-463 TFISKYQA
+463 SC
-471 GFQPNESEQVYH
+471 N
-483 GGSNFNLNIDNSP
+483 GGAAFDLDIEH
-496 LPPSE
+496 LP
-501 QNITKFDL
+501 KFDL
-509 KMQVILPNPNGTTFT
+509 KMQVILPNTTGTTFT

-543 PDWEEILLKAKA
+543 PDWEEIILKAKTN
-555 DQTVSFPQ
+555 QTVSFPQ
-563 TGKMDLSELT
+563 TGRMDLSELT
-573 SKLKTAG
+573 SKLKDSG
-580 IQLEEIPVY
+580 IELEEIPAY

-619 DTSAVLVDKNN
+619 DTPAVLVDKSNIT
-630 VALKALPVGTF
+630 LKALPAGTF

-688 GEIVIRREDYDKPEN
+688 DEIVIKREDYDKPEN

-709 IDLVLDVPVGFKVAS
+709 IDLVLDVPVGFKVES
-724 NHTLS
+724 DHTLS
-729 LMDMFGINMSGTDL
+729 LMDMFGINMSGADL

-768 IQVRINLKKDLSGP
+768 IQVRINLKKDLSGTDP
-782 DSKCI
+782 KCI

-798 NDDFGNRIEKKITA
+798 NDDSGNPIEKKITA
-812 AAGEQTVKLTS
+812 AAGEQTVTLTS

-837 DLVLELPQGSYSLKR
+837 ELVLELPQGSYSLKR
-852 DFKLGALITVSA
+852 DFKLGASITVSA

>member
-1 MSYHKYSKYPMCIS
+1 MCIS
-15 ILIALAFTA
+15 ILIALAFTV

-30 FSSVRIKAKPTVYVP
+30 FSSVRIKANPTVYVP

-151 NRFNTSNT
+151 NRFNTGT
-159 ISVTIPSGIA
+159 AIRITIPSGIA

-202 TTVVYTITAA
+202 TTVTYTITAA
-212 TMKSNGASV
+212 TMESNGASV
-221 TGTISPDGKK
+221 TGTRSPDGKK

-242 NALVFNLTL
+242 NALVLNLTL
-251 NLTSGSDNI
+251 NLTSGSGDI
-260 SLDSNLEGVIKKV
+260 SLDSNLDGVIKKV
-273 TGVTAS
+273 TGVTAT
-279 DIDVSLPPQTIPL
+279 DIDVALPTQTILL
-292 SLPAEF
+292 SLPTKF

-329 VQSGAD
+329 VQSGSD

-347 GNTISLENQK
+347 ENTISLENQK

-382 DSLPITLALDIKKF
+382 NSLPITLALDIKKF
-396 KEITLQNPPGLT
+396 KEITLQNPSDLT

-416 QDMKDWVKKIK
+416 QDMKDWVKTIK

-440 LPAENDIKIR
+440 LPAENDINIK

-455 FKMAEQEK
+455 FKMLPPQERVFVSGKTEQEY
-463 TFISKYQA
+463 SC
-471 GFQPNESEQVYH
+471 N
-483 GGSNFNLNIDNSP
+483 GGTAFDLDIEP
-496 LPPSE
+496 LP
-501 QNITKFDL
+501 KFDL
-509 KMQVILPNPNGTTFT
+509 KMQVILPNTTGTTFT

-543 PDWEEILLKAKA
+543 PDWEEIILKAKA
-555 DQTVSFPQ
+555 NQTVSFPQ
-563 TGKMDLSELT
+563 TGRMDLSELT
-573 SKLKTAG
+573 SKLKDFG
-580 IQLEEIPVY
+580 IKLEEIPAY

-599 GSTKMNVKLTATYIK
+599 GSTKMRVKLTATYIK
-614 TGETT
+614 TEETS
-619 DTSAVLVDKNN
+619 DTSKDLVNTSDIT
-630 VALKALPVGTF
+630 LEALPADTF
-641 PSDKIFTGAIPDA
+641 PSDKIFMGAIPDA

-674 DYPKDLQLTCTLNM
+674 DYPKNLQLTCTLNM
-688 GEIVIRREDYDKPEN
+688 GEIPITRAEYNTLKD

-709 IDLVLDVPVGFKVAS
+709 IDLVLDVPVGFKVES
-724 NHTLS
+724 DHPLS

-743 FGRRSAHDK
+743 FGRRSVHDK
-752 PFGLDDQFQIL
+752 PFGLDDQIL
-763 DSLRS
+763 DSL
-768 IQVRINLKKDLSGP
+768 QALNVHINLKNDLSGP
-782 DSKCI
+782 VPKCI
-787 LRFKDGLGNPI
+787 LRFKDGSGNAIKGDSDKPI
-798 NDDFGNRIEKKITA
+798 KKEIAA

-837 DLVLELPQGSYSLKR
+837 ELVLELPQGSYSLKR
-852 DFKLGALITVSA
+852 DFKLGASITVLA
-864 ETDIDYSMKVN
+864 ETDINYSMKVN

>member
-111 GGSGDTAALSQ
+111 GGSGDNAALSQ

-138 VSIDVSGINQELL
+138 VTIDVSGINQELL
-151 NRFNTSNT
+151 NRFNTGTT
-159 ISVTIPSGIA
+159 IPITIPSDIIA
-169 PLLSHRQSVNVS
+169 PLLSYRRSVNVS
-181 FTGFNTISFENGAK
+181 FTGFNTIFFENGAK

-202 TTVVYTITAA
+202 TPVTYTITAA
-212 TMKSNGASV
+212 TMESDGASV
-221 TGTISPDGKK
+221 PGTISLDGKK
-231 IEFPLNGITIS
+231 IEFSLDGITINNTVS
-242 NALVFNLTL
+242 FQLTL
-251 NLTSGSDNI
+251 NLTSGSGDI
-260 SLDSNLEGVIKKV
+260 SLSTNLEGVIKKV
-273 TGVTAS
+273 TGVSAS
-279 DIDVSLPPQTIPL
+279 DIDISLAAQTVPL
-292 SLPAEF
+292 SLPTEF

-313 MPNEW
+313 KPKEW
-318 PGITIEEKMKV
+318 SGITIEEKMKV

-347 GNTISLENQK
+347 ENTISLENQK

-396 KEITLQNPPGLT
+396 KEITLQNSSGFT

-440 LPAENDIKIR
+440 LPAENDIKIK
-450 LSSTS
+450 LSSTCFQIS
-455 FKMAEQEK
+455 PAQEA
-463 TFISKYQA
+463 I
-471 GFQPNESEQVYH
+471 
-483 GGSNFNLNIDNSP
+483 FNPGKQEHEYKGNNGNAFVLDIEH
-496 LPPSE
+496 LP
-501 QNITKFDL
+501 KFDL
-509 KMQVILPNPNGTTFT
+509 KMQVILPNTTGTTFT

-543 PDWEEILLKAKA
+543 PDWEEIILKAKA
-555 DQTVSFPQ
+555 NQTVSFPQ

-573 SKLKTAG
+573 SKLKDSG
-580 IQLEEIPVY
+580 IKLEEIPAY

-599 GSTKMNVKLTATYIK
+599 GSTQMNVKLTATYIK

-674 DYPKDLQLTCTLNM
+674 DYPKNLQLTCTLNM
-688 GEIVIRREDYDKPEN
+688 GEIPITRAKYNTLKD

-724 NHTLS
+724 NRTFS

-752 PFGLDDQFQIL
+752 PFGLDDQIL
-763 DSLRS
+763 DSL
-768 IQVRINLKKDLSGP
+768 QALNVHINLKNDLSGSVP
-782 DSKCI
+782 KCI
-787 LRFKDGLGNPI
+787 LQFKDGLGNPI
-798 NDDFGNRIEKKITA
+798 NDDFGNPIEKKITA
-812 AAGEQTVKLTS
+812 AAGEQTVTLTS

-837 DLVLELPQGSYSLKR
+837 EVVLELPQGSYSLKR
-852 DFKLGALITVSA
+852 DFKLGASITVLA
-864 ETDIDYSMKVN
+864 ETDINYSMKVN

>member
-103 FNGDPLGN
+103 FNGEPLGN
-111 GGSGDTAALSQ
+111 GGSGDNAALSQ

-138 VSIDVSGINQELL
+138 VTIDVSGINEKLL
-151 NRFNTSNT
+151 AKFNTGDP
-159 ISVTIPSGIA
+159 ISVPIPAGIIA
-169 PLLSHRQSVNVS
+169 PLLSYRRSVNVI
-181 FTGFNTISFENGAK
+181 FTGFNTISFENAAK

-202 TTVVYTITAA
+202 TPVTYTITAA
-212 TMKSNGASV
+212 TMESNGASV
-221 TGTISPDGKK
+221 PGTISPDGKK
-231 IEFPLNGITIS
+231 IEFSLDGITINNTVS
-242 NALVFNLTL
+242 FQLTL
-251 NLTSGSDNI
+251 NLTSGSGII
-260 SLDSNLEGVIKKV
+260 SLEAKLEGVIKKV
-273 TGVTAS
+273 TGVNAA
-279 DIDVSLPPQTIPL
+279 DIDVSLAAQTIPL

-318 PGITIEEKMKV
+318 SGITIEEKMKV
-329 VQSGAD
+329 EQGGVG
-335 GFSIDPSDYRPL
+335 GFSIIPSDYRPL
-347 GNTISLENQK
+347 GNTIPL
-357 LNNQSTLSCTP
+357 
-368 AFKVKLNNATYTKQ
+368 VKLNNATYTKQ
-382 DSLPITLALDIKKF
+382 NSLPITLALDIKKF
-396 KEITLQNPPGLT
+396 KEITLQNPSDLT

-416 QDMKDWVKKIK
+416 QDMKDWVKTIK

-440 LPAENDIKIR
+440 LPAENDIKIK

-483 GGSNFNLNIDNSP
+483 GGSNFNLNIDNSS

-509 KMQVILPNPNGTTFT
+509 KAQIILPNTTGTTFT

-543 PDWEEILLKAKA
+543 PDWEEIILKAKA

-641 PSDKIFTGAIPDA
+641 PSDKIFTGTIPDA

-709 IDLVLDVPVGFKVAS
+709 IDLVVDVPVGFKVAS
-724 NHTLS
+724 DHTLS
-729 LMDMFGINMSGTDL
+729 LMDMFGINMTGTDL

-752 PFGLDDQFQIL
+752 PFGLDDQIL

-782 DSKCI
+782 VTKCI

-798 NDDFGNRIEKKITA
+798 NDDFGNPIEKKITA
-812 AAGEQTVKLTS
+812 AAGEQTVTLTS

-837 DLVLELPQGSYSLKR
+837 ELVLELPQGSYSLKR
-852 DFKLGALITVSA
+852 DFKLGASITVLA
-864 ETDIDYSMKVN
+864 ETDINYSMKVN

>member
-1 MSYHKYSKYPMCIS
+1 MCIS
-15 ILIALAFTA
+15 ILIALAFTV

-111 GGSGDTAALSQ
+111 GGSGDNAALSQ

-138 VSIDVSGINQELL
+138 VTIDVSGINQELL
-151 NRFNTSNT
+151 NRFNTGTT
-159 ISVTIPSGIA
+159 IPITIPSDIIA
-169 PLLSHRQSVNVS
+169 PLLSYRRSVNVS
-181 FTGFNTISFENGAK
+181 FTGFNTIFFENGAK

-202 TTVVYTITAA
+202 TPVTYTITAA
-212 TMKSNGASV
+212 TMESNGASV
-221 TGTISPDGKK
+221 PGTISLDGKK
-231 IEFPLNGITIS
+231 IEFSLDGITINNTVS
-242 NALVFNLTL
+242 FQLTL
-251 NLTSGSDNI
+251 NLTSGSGDI
-260 SLDSNLEGVIKKV
+260 SLSTNLEGVIKKV
-273 TGVTAS
+273 TGVSAS
-279 DIDVSLPPQTIPL
+279 DIDISLAAQTVPL
-292 SLPAEF
+292 SLPTEF

-313 MPNEW
+313 KPNEW
-318 PGITIEEKMKV
+318 SGITIEEKMKV

-347 GNTISLENQK
+347 ENTISLENQK

-382 DSLPITLALDIKKF
+382 NSLPITLALDIKKF
-396 KEITLQNPPGLT
+396 KEITLQNPSDLT

-416 QDMKDWVKKIK
+416 QDMKDWVKTIK

-440 LPAENDIKIR
+440 LPAENDINIK

-455 FKMAEQEK
+455 FKMLPPQEGVFVSGKTEQEYSCNGGAA
-463 TFISKYQA
+463 FDLDI
-471 GFQPNESEQVYH
+471 ESL
-483 GGSNFNLNIDNSP
+483 S
-496 LPPSE
+496 
-501 QNITKFDL
+501 KFDL
-509 KMQVILPNPNGTTFT
+509 KAQIILPNTTGTTFT

-543 PDWEEILLKAKA
+543 PDWKEIILKAKA
-555 DQTVSFPQ
+555 NQTVSFPQ

-573 SKLKTAG
+573 SKLKDSG
-580 IQLEEIPVY
+580 IKLEEIPAY

-619 DTSAVLVDKNN
+619 DTPAVLVDKSNIT
-630 VALKALPVGTF
+630 LKALPAGTF

-654 MLSIKQ
+654 MLSIK
-660 GESGITKTLAGIMN
+660 
-674 DYPKDLQLTCTLNM
+674 
-688 GEIVIRREDYDKPEN
+688 
-703 KKPKVS
+703 
-709 IDLVLDVPVGFKVAS
+709 
-724 NHTLS
+724 
-729 LMDMFGINMSGTDL
+729 
-743 FGRRSAHDK
+743 
-752 PFGLDDQFQIL
+752 
-763 DSLRS
+763 
-768 IQVRINLKKDLSGP
+768 
-782 DSKCI
+782 
-787 LRFKDGLGNPI
+787 
-798 NDDFGNRIEKKITA
+798 
-812 AAGEQTVKLTS
+812 
-823 SELKKLLEKYPVSP
+823 
-837 DLVLELPQGSYSLKR
+837 
-852 DFKLGALITVSA
+852 
-864 ETDIDYSMKVN
+864 

>member
-80 GDDKLRYLV
+80 RDDKLRYLV

-111 GGSGDTAALSQ
+111 GGSGDNAALSQ

-138 VSIDVSGINQELL
+138 VPIDVSGINQELL
-151 NRFNTSNT
+151 NRFNTGTAIPIT
-159 ISVTIPSGIA
+159 ISPAIPQNT
-169 PLLSHRQSVNVS
+169 PYTLSQVNVS
-181 FTGFNTISFENGAK
+181 FQGFKKITFENGAK
-195 LTLSSSS
+195 LKLLSNPS
-202 TTVVYTITAA
+202 TVHYTITQAE
-212 TMKSNGASV
+212 MKSNGHSV
-221 TGTISPDGKK
+221 PGTINGQD

-242 NALVFNLTL
+242 NELGFKLTVKI
-251 NLTSGSDNI
+251 TSGSGTI
-260 SLDSNLEGVIKKV
+260 SLGTKLEGVIKKV
-273 TGVTAS
+273 TGVNAA
-279 DIDVSLPPQTIPL
+279 DIDVSLVAQTISL
-292 SLPAEF
+292 SLPTEF
-298 EKATIAEGSMKFTAQ
+298 EKATIAAGSMKFTAQ

-318 PGITIEEKMKV
+318 SGITIEEKMKV
-329 VQSGAD
+329 EQGGVG
-335 GFSIDPSDYRPL
+335 GFSIIPSDYRPL
-347 GNTISLENQK
+347 GNPISLENQK

-368 AFKVKLNNATYTKQ
+368 AFNVKLNNATYTKQ
-382 DSLPITLALDIKKF
+382 NSLPVTLALDIKKF

-440 LPAENDIKIR
+440 LPAENDIKIK

-455 FKMAEQEK
+455 FKMVPPEERVFVSGKTEQEY
-463 TFISKYQA
+463 SC
-471 GFQPNESEQVYH
+471 N
-483 GGSNFNLNIDNSP
+483 GGNAFDLDIEH
-496 LPPSE
+496 LP
-501 QNITKFDL
+501 KFDL
-509 KMQVILPNPNGTTFT
+509 KMQVVLPNTTGTTFT

-543 PDWEEILLKAKA
+543 PDWEEIILKAKA

-674 DYPKDLQLTCTLNM
+674 DYPKDLQLACVLNM

-724 NHTLS
+724 NRTFS

-752 PFGLDDQFQIL
+752 PFGLDDQIL
-763 DSLRS
+763 DSL
-768 IQVRINLKKDLSGP
+768 QALNVHINLKNDLSGSVP
-782 DSKCI
+782 KCI
-787 LRFKDGLGNPI
+787 LQFKDGLGNPI
-798 NDDFGNRIEKKITA
+798 NDDFGNPIEKKITA
-812 AAGEQTVKLTS
+812 AAVEQTVTLTS

-837 DLVLELPQGSYSLKR
+837 ELVLELPQGSYSLKR
-852 DFKLGALITVSA
+852 DFKLGASITVLA
-864 ETDIDYSMKVN
+864 ETDINYSMKVN